1 MKKYIAI
8 QKIVALLLVAVLTL
22 PIVNIN
28 GAYAADGAS
37 TSSPVTKFDYF
48 SAVYPHLN
56 DENHILKTV
65 TYEDLVTIFNSEGS
79 YAILFGGAWSD
90 ETQADI
96 GFINQVAKDY
106 GIQTIYNFDTKLDGD
121 ELQIAD
127 SSNKYAHYYVDLV
140 NKYLTNIET
149 LNDVAEEN
157 VSYTKDNITTVAN
170 KLQAPF
176 LFVYNKDHV
185 VDGESSPIIAS
196 LEKHNNDESYEWS
209 YFNTEENVVDTEKVD
224 AYKAQVLDVFSEIP
238 VANYSTLTSWEFIG
252 NAFNQTF
259 WSENPAY
266 NPSNPTQNTK
276 VTIFDKADG
285 YYDVFEHVTYHQL
298 TQILESDGNYLIL
311 FGGSWCPNTQADIKY
326 IGKYAKEHNIDNIY
340 IWDTKLTAGVDVASN
355 LHPHNNDE
363 LQVRLNNHDYAKLYG
378 DVVSQYLTNIK
389 TQNNSATTPT
399 VITYQDGSGNT
410 VTADRLQVPYL
421 FAYNKNNSYGED
433 LISAPILGHVE
444 LMYSLTSSTGSN
456 IAPDYVFGGEIA
468 NGYNNKALAIALH
481 SLYSRLEAIPTDLE
495 GVSPTSVNGKNGK
508 ITGTTNKA
516 LEYKLAGSDD
526 ATYLPVDGDS
536 ITNLV
541 AGTYSVRYRAKNG
554 YQGPVTA
561 SRLPIAPVAVA
572 YQAGQSVEVVV
583 PAYEGST
590 PTPTPV
596 TPRPTP
602 ETSETPT
609 PTTPVDSD
617 IDLKVEIQITATIDK
632 DTGEAVAVVTE
643 KSVQDL
649 IDHAKKVEKLGES
662 AVIVFNVAGNTGS
675 GYTQLTLPRNAFKD
689 LATSTDAVVQVNVG
703 YGTVSFEAKAID
715 AIQASTDQGDISI
728 IIEKSSLTEE
738 GQQVLGDRPVYTFSV
753 FAGKTSI
760 SSFGGGNV
768 HISLPYTLQA
778 NEDPNAIIV
787 YYIAESGDLE
797 TIRGQY
803 HTSTK
808 TVDFTTTHFSEY
820 IIGYNRVSFTDVSQS
835 AWYKDAVTF
844 LAARNITSGTTVDQY
859 SPNAEVTRGQ
869 FIVLLLKAYG
879 IEADENVTNNFADA
893 GNTYYTPYLSTAKRL
908 GITTGIGDNK
918 FDPNSKI
925 SRQDLFTLLYRALD
939 VLGEVP
945 TKSTN
950 TSVSSFSDADQIAG
964 YAKDVFNIFVDSG
977 VIKGNNAKL
986 DPKGIS
992 TRAEVAQVLYNLL
1005 YQ

>member
-1 MKKYIAI
+1 MKKPNTI
-8 QKIVALLLVAVLTL
+8 QKIVALLLVAVLIL
-22 PIVNIN
+22 PIVNLN
-28 GAYAADGAS
+28 GAYAATGAS
-37 TSSPVTKFDYF
+37 TSTPVTKFDYF

-56 DENHILKTV
+56 DENHILKTIP
-65 TYEDLVTIFNSEGS
+65 YEDLVTILKSEGT

-96 GFINQVAKDY
+96 GFINQVAKEY

-157 VSYTKDNITTVAN
+157 VSYTKDDITTVAN

-185 VDGESSPIIAS
+185 VDGESAPIVAS
-196 LEKHNNDESYEWS
+196 LEKHNDAESYDWS
-209 YFNTEENVVDTEKVD
+209 YFNTAENSLDTDKVNG
-224 AYKAQVLDVFSEIP
+224 YKSQVLDVFSEVP
-238 VANYSTLTSWEFIG
+238 ATNYSTLTSWEFIG

-259 WSENPAY
+259 WSENPKY
-266 NPSNPTQNTK
+266 NPSNTEENAK

-326 IGKYAKEHNIDNIY
+326 IGKYAKEHNIDQIY

-355 LHPHNNDE
+355 LHPHNNEE
-363 LQVRLNNHDYAKLYG
+363 LQVRSNNHDYAKLYG
-378 DVVSQYLTNIK
+378 NVVSQYLTNIK

-421 FAYNKNNSYGED
+421 FSYNKDNSYGED

-456 IAPDYVFGGEIA
+456 IAPDYVFGGAIA
-468 NGYNNKALAIALH
+468 NGYNNQALAIALH

-495 GVSPTSVNGKNGK
+495 GVSPTSANGKNGK
-508 ITGTTNKA
+508 INGTTNKA
-516 LEYKLAGSDD
+516 LEYKLAGAND

-536 ITNLV
+536 ITNLA
-541 AGTYSVRYRAKNG
+541 AGTYTIRYRAKNG

-572 YQAGQSVEVVV
+572 YQPGQSIEVVV

-596 TPRPTP
+596 TPTPVTP
-602 ETSETPT
+602 EPVTPA

-617 IDLKVEIQITATIDK
+617 IDPKVETQIIATIDK

-649 IDHAKKVEKLGES
+649 IDHAKKVEKLGET
-662 AVIVFNVAGNTGS
+662 AVVVFNVAGNTGS
-675 GYTQLTLPRNAFKD
+675 QYTQLTLPRIAFNG
-689 LATSTDAVVQVNVG
+689 LATSTNASVQVNVG
-703 YGTVSFEAKAID
+703 YGTVSFDAKAID
-715 AIQASTDQGDISI
+715 TIQASEDQGDISI

-753 FAGKTSI
+753 FAGTTSI
-760 SSFGGGNV
+760 SNFGGGNV

-778 NEDPNAIIV
+778 NEDSNAIIV
-787 YYIAESGDLE
+787 YYIAESGELE

-803 HTSTK
+803 HASTK
-808 TVDFTTTHFSEY
+808 TVEFTTTHFSQY
-820 IIGYNRVSFTDVSQS
+820 IIGYNPVSFADVSQS

-879 IEADENVTNNFADA
+879 IEADENITTNFADA
-893 GNTYYTPYLSTAKRL
+893 GDTYYTPYLSTAKRL

-939 VLGEVP
+939 VIGEIP

-964 YAKDVFNIFVDSG
+964 YAKDAFTIFVESG
-977 VIKGNNAKL
+977 AIKGNNEKL

-1005 YQ
+1005 YK